1 MKPALSFLVLLFTA
15 FVLTLGSCQLDEEIN
30 IPGGNDDNITRLLGT
45 WDVLDNALKLN
56 YEVRIERDPANSSQ
70 VILRNFAGSGSAA
83 KALVVGSSL
92 IVEDQV
98 VGSNWLVSGSGSYRN
113 SSRIDF
119 TYSLT
124 ISGQVEQRSAIFSR

>member
-1 MKPALSFLVLLFTA
+1 MKSALKLLVLLFTGVIIA
-15 FVLTLGSCQLDEEIN
+15 LGSCQLDEDID

-45 WDVLDNALKLN
+45 WSVLDNSLKLN
-56 YEVRIERDPANSSQ
+56 YEVRVERDLSNSSQ
-70 VILRNFAGSGSAA
+70 VVLRNFAGSGSAA

-113 SSRIDF
+113 SGRMEF

-124 ISGQVEQRSAIFSR
+124 IGGQNEQRSAIFTR